1 MLDEVSPA
9 PVEEPDPRLL
19 PLVPEVPMLL
29 PLVPEVLP
37 IDPEPVPSPPEVEP
51 LPLIPLPAEVP
62 PAPADP
68 PPAAPVPL
76 RKSDR
81 GTAQNKSRDDRG
93 YPKISPHLTSPPRHQ
108 GWISS

>member
-1 MLDEVSPA
+1 V
-9 PVEEPDPRLL
+9 L

-68 PPAAPVPL
+68 PPAAPVPCANP
-76 RKSDR
+76 
-81 GTAQNKSRDDRG
+81 TAVL
-93 YPKISPHLTSPPRHQ
+93 PKTKAETIAAIRRFLHILPVLLGIKDGSLPEITAR
-108 GWISS
+108 